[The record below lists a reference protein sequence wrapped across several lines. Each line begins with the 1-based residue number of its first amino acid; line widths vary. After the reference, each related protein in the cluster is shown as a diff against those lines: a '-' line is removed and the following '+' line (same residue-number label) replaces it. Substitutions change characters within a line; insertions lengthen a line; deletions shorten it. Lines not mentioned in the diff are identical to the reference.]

1 MEAATLKKYPRTPHL
16 EGSRLQPGD
25 EDLSQIPFSDIQG
38 KHLVVEEKID
48 GANSA
53 VSFSGDGELLLQ
65 SRGHYL
71 TGGYR
76 ERHYNLMKQ
85 WANVHQDAFFDVL
98 GCRYIL
104 YGEWMFAKHSVYY
117 DKLPHYFLEFDIFD
131 RETGIFLD
139 TRRRHAMLEDL
150 PVVSVP
156 VLAEGAFRSREQL
169 ISLLGDSKYISSA
182 HIESLRT
189 ASEKLGLDPDR
200 QCRETDRS
208 RLMEGL
214 YIKVEEN
221 GQVVD
226 RLKYVR
232 ASFTQTVEAS
242 GTHWLDRPII
252 PNGLAVPVEELYLPQ
267 KPGGRKLA
275 VTSFRPR
282 RRRCWAVS
290 RVRWRKRPKTRAGTG
305 RAMCWST
312 QSSS

>member
-1 MEAATLKKYPRTPHL
+1 MEASTLRKYPRTPHL
-16 EGSRLQPGD
+16 DGSRLQPGD
-25 EDLSQIPFSDIQG
+25 EDLSQVPFSDIQG
-38 KHLVVEEKID
+38 KHLVIEEKID

-53 VSFSGDGELLLQ
+53 ISFSKDGELLLQ

-98 GCRYIL
+98 GFRYIL
-104 YGEWMFAKHSVYY
+104 YGEWMYAKHTVYY

-131 RETGIFLD
+131 RETDIFLD
-139 TRRRHAMLEDL
+139 TRRRHAILEDL
-150 PVVSVP
+150 PVISVP
-156 VLAEGAFRSREQL
+156 VLAEGTFQSREQL
-169 ISLLGDSKYISSA
+169 ISLLGDSNYISDR

-200 QCRETDRS
+200 QCRETDDTK
-208 RLMEGL
+208 LMEGL

-232 ASFTQTVEAS
+232 ASFTQTVDVS
-242 GTHWLDRPII
+242 KTHWLDRPIV
-252 PNGLAVPVEELYLPQ
+252 PNGLAIPLESLFAGKLP
-267 KPGGRKLA
+267 
-275 VTSFRPR
+275 
-282 RRRCWAVS
+282 
-290 RVRWRKRPKTRAGTG
+290 
-305 RAMCWST
+305 
-312 QSSS
+312 